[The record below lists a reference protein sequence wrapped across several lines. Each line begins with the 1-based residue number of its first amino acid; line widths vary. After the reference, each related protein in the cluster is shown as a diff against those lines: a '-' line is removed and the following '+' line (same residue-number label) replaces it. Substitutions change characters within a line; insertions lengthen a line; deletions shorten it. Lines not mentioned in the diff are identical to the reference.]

1 MMRATNPKGQYPH
14 GQQVDSLRTVTTY
27 ADICVAIV
35 DDDESFC
42 RSVRRR
48 LPRFCVRRRD
58 RSARRHVGARDAA
71 PAYRAWDLIEGRGS
85 ATVSTGGFDER

>member
-1 MMRATNPKGQYPH
+1 MRTTNPKGQYTH

-48 LPRFCVRRRD
+48 LPV
-58 RSARRHVGARDAA
+58 SAFDAA
-71 PAYRAWDLIEGRGS
+71 TVQLAAMSGLEMQRRLTARGI
-85 ATVSTGGFDER
+85 